1 MILAWTQVYRPIAQN
16 GDPKSPNINY
26 KHLFDNEVKNLQWEK
41 ESVFE
46 KNIVKL
52 DNKLY
57 QMK

>member
-1 MILAWTQVYRPIAQN
+1 MAQN
-16 GDPKSPNINY
+16 GDPKSPSINY
-26 KHLFDNEVKNLQWEK
+26 KQLFDKEVKNLQWEK
-41 ESVFE
+41 ESAFK